1 MEHGTEH
8 GFISYLTSKDLINV
22 SNIRTLLGVESVQ
35 VECSFKIIMSE
46 WAIIFAILLGIL
58 TNILRI
64 SQDPFLSE

>member
-35 VECSFKIIMSE
+35 VEGSFKIIMSE